1 MKKNF
6 FVVMFLYCA
15 QLVAGDL
22 DCQRIYMAGTGEA
35 AGEIRRY
42 VLHSSSSCVFV
53 QTLRSR
59 VDGSPVYQDGLCQ
72 LEGKSLSRDFA
83 DVGFNSGEFHDG
95 KLYFEVSVT
104 PRIPTGEEIK
114 LCEVVF
120 VNGRARY
127 LKCEDGKSMSNVR
140 PPLYIDDF
148 Y

>member
-1 MKKNF
+1 MF
-6 FVVMFLYCA
+6 FYCT
-15 QLVAGDL
+15 QLVADDL

-35 AGEIRRY
+35 AGKIRRY

-59 VDGSPVYQDGLCQ
+59 VDGSPVYQDGLCW

-83 DVGFNSGEFHDG
+83 DVGFNNGEFHGG

-104 PRIPTGEEIK
+104 PRIPMGEEIK

-120 VNGRARY
+120 INGRAHHF
-127 LKCEDGKSMSNVR
+127 KCEDGKSMGDVR
-140 PPLYIDDF
+140 RSLYIDD
-148 Y
+148 YY